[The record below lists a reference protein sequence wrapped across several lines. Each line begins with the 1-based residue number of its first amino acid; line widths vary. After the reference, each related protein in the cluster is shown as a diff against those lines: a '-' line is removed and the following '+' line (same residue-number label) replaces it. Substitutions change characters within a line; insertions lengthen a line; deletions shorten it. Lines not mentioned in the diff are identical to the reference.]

1 MYNSHSHITS
11 ITEVEE
17 FAQFLYNQKKLAFHP
32 DEDFADYISA
42 ESNEPFFTNE
52 EIELFNRL
60 TVECFEVCENV
71 NVDIYEV
78 MGKYH
83 PLMI

>member
-17 FAQFLYNQKKLAFHP
+17 FAQFLFNQKKLAFHP
-32 DEDFADYISA
+32 DDDFAEYVSMGT
-42 ESNEPFFTNE
+42 NEPLFNSE
-52 EIELFNRL
+52 EIVLFNQL
-60 TVECFEVCENV
+60 TEECFKVCETA

>member
-17 FAQFLYNQKKLAFHP
+17 FAQFLFNQKKLAFHP
-32 DEDFADYISA
+32 DDDFAEYVSMGT
-42 ESNEPFFTNE
+42 NEPLFNSE
-52 EIELFNRL
+52 EIALFNRL
-60 TVECFEVCENV
+60 TEECFNVCKTA

-83 PLMI
+83 PVI